1 MQVNPNIRLFAHQ
14 SGPIRFVTATRLCL
28 VRHGETAWNAERRIQ
43 GQLDVPLSSI
53 GHAQARATA
62 NWLAQEDFAAI
73 YSSDLSRALHTAEA
87 VAHLLRLPI
96 GQQVAL
102 RERHYGVLQTLTYAE
117 FERRHPQAHARF
129 LAREEAFAL
138 PGGGESL
145 LQFAAR
151 VNQCIDAIVAAHT
164 GRQVL
169 VVTHGGVLD
178 VLHRRASGKPLSLPR
193 DFDSPNAGLNW
204 LEIDRGRWSIVSWAE
219 RGHLA
224 ETLDELPG

>member
-1 MQVNPNIRLFAHQ
+1 M
-14 SGPIRFVTATRLCL
+14 
-28 VRHGETAWNAERRIQ
+28 Q
-43 GQLDVPLSSI
+43 GQLDVPRAAT
-53 GHAQARATA
+53 GHARARATA

-73 YSSDLSRALHTAEA
+73 YSSDLSRALHTEEA

-117 FERRHPQAHARF
+117 FEQRHPQAHARF

-193 DFDSPNAGLNW
+193 DFEIPNAGLNW

>member
-1 MQVNPNIRLFAHQ
+1 M
-14 SGPIRFVTATRLCL
+14 TTRLCL

-43 GQLDVPLSSI
+43 GQLDVPLSTV
-53 GHAQARATA
+53 GHAQARAAA
-62 NWLAQEDFAAI
+62 NWLAREDFSAI

-87 VAHLLRLPI
+87 SAHLLKLPI
-96 GQQVAL
+96 RKKVAL

-117 FERRHPQAHARF
+117 FERRHPNAYARF

-145 LQFAAR
+145 RRFAER
-151 VNQCIDAIVAAHT
+151 VNQCIDAIVAAHPD
-164 GRQVL
+164 GQVL

-178 VLHRRASGKPLSLPR
+178 ILHRRASARSLSAPR
-193 DFDSPNAGLNW
+193 DFEIPNAALNW
-204 LEIDRGRWSIVSWAE
+204 LEIDRGKWTLLSWAE

-224 ETLDELPG
+224 EALDELPG

>member
-1 MQVNPNIRLFAHQ
+1 M
-14 SGPIRFVTATRLCL
+14 TATRLCL

-43 GQLDVPLSSI
+43 GQLDVPLSAA

-62 NWLAQEDFAAI
+62 NWLVREDFAAI

-87 VAHLLRLPI
+87 VAHLLKLPI
-96 GQQVAL
+96 GRQAAL

-145 LQFAAR
+145 FQFAAR

-178 VLHRRASGKPLSLPR
+178 VLHRRASGKPLSFPR
-193 DFDSPNAGLNW
+193 DFDIPNAGLNW
-204 LEIDRGRWSIVSWAE
+204 LEVDRDRWSILTWAE